1 MRLSIAR
8 RVLCL
13 AAVLAAFAGAARAQA
28 VPEFQKILETYSAA
42 LDGNDVETLV
52 GLYSPN
58 GVFMREGMK
67 AAIGQDALR
76 AAYKD
81 IFATLKVDL
90 KFSLQ
95 EAEQSGDLGWAR
107 ALSTGTVK
115 VLATGAEIAE
125 VVQPA
130 RRLPAR
136 GRRLE
141 DPQLPVCFR
150 QSRARRGAQVMGAK

>member
-1 MRLSIAR
+1 MRLSFAR

-67 AAIGQDALR
+67 AAVGQEALR
-76 AAYKD
+76 ASYKA
-81 IFATLKVDL
+81 IFATLKVRL

-107 ALSTGTVK
+107 ALSTGMVK
-115 VLATGAEIAE
+115 VLATGAETQDSFNQLVVFRREGGAWKIRSYLFASDRTAPGE
-125 VVQPA
+125 V
-130 RRLPAR
+130 
-136 GRRLE
+136 
-141 DPQLPVCFR
+141 
-150 QSRARRGAQVMGAK
+150 SK

>member
-1 MRLSIAR
+1 MRLDFAR

-13 AAVLAAFAGAARAQA
+13 AAVLAAFAGSARAQA

-52 GLYSPN
+52 GLYSSD

-67 AAIGQDALR
+67 AVVGQDALR
-76 AAYKD
+76 AAYRT
-81 IFATLKVDL
+81 IFATLKL
-90 KFSLQ
+90 RLGFSLQ

-115 VLATGAEIAE
+115 LLSSGAETQDSFNQLVIFRREGGAWKIRSYLFASDRTAPGE
-125 VVQPA
+125 VP
-130 RRLPAR
+130 
-136 GRRLE
+136 
-141 DPQLPVCFR
+141 
-150 QSRARRGAQVMGAK
+150 K